1 MRWIENIKQFWLRRA
16 AGDHPL
22 TDGERAPRADN
33 SRDRNAQAWLGV
45 FGQTTHDPAVDDDR
59 P

>member
-1 MRWIENIKQFWLRRA
+1 VKWVERIKQVWLRHS

-22 TDGERAPRADN
+22 TESERAPRAD
-33 SRDRNAQAWLGV
+33 SASERNAQAWLGV
-45 FGQTTHDPAVDDDR
+45 FGQTVHDPAVEDDR

>member
-1 MRWIENIKQFWLRRA
+1 MRWVHDIKQFWLRHT

-22 TDGERAPRADN
+22 TEAERAPRAG
-33 SRDRNAQAWLGV
+33 SSSERNAQDWLGV
-45 FGQTTHDPAVDDDR
+45 FGQTVHDPAVDDDR